1 MAIFATKKFTA
12 STSKKG
18 LRVTPKASTSGTKR
32 ATARSAKTS
41 RGAKKR

>member
-18 LRVTPKASTSGTKR
+18 LRVTPKASTSSTKR
-32 ATARSAKTS
+32 ATTRSARSTK
-41 RGAKKR
+41 GGKKR